1 MFSAIILAGGS
12 STRMNGINKQ
22 LAVLEGIPVIVRS
35 ALAFE
40 RSALVD
46 EIILAAPRG
55 EEQDYGALLRSHL
68 VTKLKAVTAGGAT
81 RFLSVKNALPKCSC
95 EFIAVHDGARPL
107 ISTEDIDRVLTDAA
121 NYGASIAAAPV
132 TDTIKICAG
141 NLVDSTPDRD
151 TLYAAPD
158 AAGVPPG
165 AVSFLRGQAWHPGGI
180 THGRQRAAGSLRRG
194 STHHRSDRLQHESDP
209 SAGSGDSCGGFT
221 EVIMFNILVVDDQA
235 HIRRLYEYTLEKN
248 GYQPFTAGDGA
259 EALRLMENTHIDLV
273 ILDLMMPTM
282 DGYTFLR
289 TMRESGSNIPVL
301 IITARDSAADVRKA
315 FTLGTDDFMVKPV
328 DEVEMILRV
337 RALLRR
343 ARISEEQRITVG
355 STTLIYDSFTMVQNG
370 VEVQMPK
377 KEFQILFKLLSFPNK
392 TFTRASLMEE
402 FWDMD
407 SESEARTV
415 DVHINRLRDR
425 LKDNRDIQ
433 IVTVRGLG
441 YKAVKTAQKQDTP

>member
-1 MFSAIILAGGS
+1 M
-12 STRMNGINKQ
+12 
-22 LAVLEGIPVIVRS
+22 
-35 ALAFE
+35 
-40 RSALVD
+40 
-46 EIILAAPRG
+46 
-55 EEQDYGALLRSHL
+55 
-68 VTKLKAVTAGGAT
+68 
-81 RFLSVKNALPKCSC
+81 
-95 EFIAVHDGARPL
+95 
-107 ISTEDIDRVLTDAA
+107 
-121 NYGASIAAAPV
+121 
-132 TDTIKICAG
+132 
-141 NLVDSTPDRD
+141 
-151 TLYAAPD
+151 
-158 AAGVPPG
+158 
-165 AVSFLRGQAWHPGGI
+165 
-180 THGRQRAAGSLRRG
+180 
-194 STHHRSDRLQHESDP
+194 
-209 SAGSGDSCGGFT
+209 
-221 EVIMFNILVVDDQA
+221 
-235 HIRRLYEYTLEKN
+235 
-248 GYQPFTAGDGA
+248 
-259 EALRLMENTHIDLV
+259 NTH
-273 ILDLMMPTM
+273 LMMPTM